1 MFKECVRITV
11 IVGVL
16 WGLVLSVS
24 GCGVVER
31 QREAR
36 ASASASAATAAASA
50 TAAVADNIPVC
61 ELTEAADLESMTG
74 GQIRNFS
81 YVHSPPPGGD
91 NGSSAVG
98 ASGETKSSF
107 ACYVRYVENG
117 PLHDIEVRR
126 LIHRV

>member
-1 MFKECVRITV
+1 MFKDCVRITV

-36 ASASASAATAAASA
+36 ASASASASAATAAASA

-98 ASGETKSSF
+98 ASV
-107 ACYVRYVENG
+107 ACR
-117 PLHDIEVRR
+117 
-126 LIHRV
+126 